1 MHLDIQYLGL
11 QLKNPLIVG
20 ASPLADDLDKVRR
33 LEDAGAAAITM
44 YSLFEEQITQN
55 LIGSETHI
63 GTYENSFLEAASYFP
78 EVTLLERDVDTYL
91 EHMQRVKSTVDV
103 PVIASLNGTREGE
116 WLLYARC
123 MEQSGADALE
133 LNLYFL
139 ATDLQESAANLED
152 RCLRIIQAIRTHIS
166 IPLAVKLSPSYT
178 ALPHF
183 AKRLSAA
190 KVDGLV
196 LFNRFYQPDFDIEE
210 LNVQPT
216 LDLSSSN
223 ELRLRLRWLALLS
236 ERVSCDLS
244 VSGGVHTGIDAV
256 KAIMAGAHSVQMVST
271 LLING
276 PDRLADILNEM
287 KTWMMEHEYASI
299 DQMRGCMN
307 YGHCPDPEALERA
320 NYMRVLKSWHP
331 QQHLH

>member
-1 MHLDIQYLGL
+1 MHLETEYLSL
-11 QLKNPLIVG
+11 KLKNPLVVG
-20 ASPLADDLDKVRR
+20 ASPLADDLDKVRQ
-33 LEDAGAAAITM
+33 LEDAGAAAITL

-55 LIGSETHI
+55 IIGSEAHI
-63 GTYENSFLEAASYFP
+63 GAYEDSFLEAASYFP
-78 EVTLLERDVDTYL
+78 EVNLLERDVDTYL
-91 EHMQRVKSTVDV
+91 EQIQRVKSAVDL

-116 WLLYARC
+116 WLSYAQF
-123 MEQSGADALE
+123 MEQADADALE

-139 ATDLQESAANLED
+139 ATDLEESAAALED
-152 RCLRIIQAIRTHIS
+152 RCLRIVQAIRTHIS
-166 IPLAVKLSPSYT
+166 IPLAVKLSPFYT

-183 AKRLSAA
+183 AQRLSDA

-210 LNVQPT
+210 LTVQPT

-236 ERVSCDLS
+236 ERVACDLS
-244 VSGGVHTGIDAV
+244 VSGGIHSGLDAV

-276 PDRLADILNEM
+276 PKRLADSFAQM
-287 KTWMMEHEYASI
+287 KTWMMEHEYESV

-307 YGHCPDPEALERA
+307 YAHCPDPEALERA

-331 QQHLH
+331 K